1 MAERQSQQNEQRQ
14 KVLIVEDEKLLA
26 KAIAATL
33 DMEGLRTIVAHDGDE
48 ALEFARTLHPDL
60 VLLDVMLPGR
70 SGVEVCATL
79 KTDPETSSIPV
90 ILLTAKGGKDDRAL
104 GLAAGA
110 DAYVIKPF
118 SPVQLIDMVRETLAG
133 DEPQYRRPDNLSK
146 MPADQLIVYARDLK
160 ELFQQERTER
170 HALEE
175 ASRRLEDLDRLKA
188 AFLGAVTHE
197 MLTPFA
203 SIGLALEVLQRQS
216 EDAPPEL
223 KDALEDLTT
232 QVAGL
237 HRLMTGVVKFAELV
251 GKRRDPQPGYI
262 SLDQVIPW
270 AVQPVAIL
278 AQAREVD
285 FRALVPADLPRL
297 HADPELLGEAVF
309 QMAYNAVKFNLP
321 GGRAWVKA
329 FVSEEHVVIEV
340 SDTGVGL
347 SAEQLTLLGQPF
359 EQSADALRRG
369 REGIGVGWAF
379 VRYVAEVHQGRT
391 GVESQG
397 PGQGST
403 FSLILPLTAT
413 GQGADDS
420 TDLQM
425 EA

>member
-1 MAERQSQQNEQRQ
+1 
-14 KVLIVEDEKLLA
+14 
-26 KAIAATL
+26 
-33 DMEGLRTIVAHDGDE
+33 
-48 ALEFARTLHPDL
+48 
-60 VLLDVMLPGR
+60 
-70 SGVEVCATL
+70 
-79 KTDPETSSIPV
+79 
-90 ILLTAKGGKDDRAL
+90 
-104 GLAAGA
+104 
-110 DAYVIKPF
+110 
-118 SPVQLIDMVRETLAG
+118 
-133 DEPQYRRPDNLSK
+133 
-146 MPADQLIVYARDLK
+146 
-160 ELFQQERTER
+160 
-170 HALEE
+170 
-175 ASRRLEDLDRLKA
+175 
-188 AFLGAVTHE
+188 
-197 MLTPFA
+197 
-203 SIGLALEVLQRQS
+203 
-216 EDAPPEL
+216 
-223 KDALEDLTT
+223 
-232 QVAGL
+232 
-237 HRLMTGVVKFAELV
+237 V

-278 AQAREVD
+278 AQARGVD

-329 FVSEEHVVIEV
+329 FMSEEHVVIEV

-347 SAEQLTLLGQPF
+347 SAEQLALLGQPF

-379 VRYVAEVHQGRT
+379 VRYVAEVHQGQT

-403 FSLILPLTAT
+403 FSLILPLMAT
-413 GQGADDS
+413 GQGADGS